1 MIGFTLVLT
10 KANPHS
16 LLYTCDHYAILT
28 SGSPPPKGL
37 LGLLV
42 KPSIGVTDL
51 LTDTLHGVKG
61 SVEGATSEGLSIL
74 NCQVRPRRALYG
86 SDRVVKTYRIDDAT
100 ASVIQSK
107 LNTIGG
113 ENYVCHVDMVKNVAL
128 MSVTRLLILSEDGNE
143 ELLLRFDEIS
153 RVEILQPSTDVVRIH
168 LNSDG
173 SVNAVKEVKCED
185 EEIADRLRQKISEAI
200 YYTAV

>member
-1 MIGFTLVLT
+1 
-10 KANPHS
+10 
-16 LLYTCDHYAILT
+16 LYTCDHYAILT
-28 SGSPPPKGL
+28 SGSPSPKGL

-113 ENYVCHVDMVKNVAL
+113 ENYYSHVDMVKNVAL

-168 LNSDG
+168 LNSD
-173 SVNAVKEVKCED
+173 VNAVKEVKCED
-185 EEIADRLRQKISEAI
+185 EEIANRLRQKISEAI
-200 YYTAV
+200 NYTAV